1 MSGLFSLFKNY
12 YKRRQASGV
21 NVNRK
26 VASPQYDPVF
36 TDSELK
42 NINISSNIKEN
53 LETIKRIT
61 GGSTG
66 LVIREF
72 QIAANN
78 TVPAAVAFLDE
89 RVDRLSIN
97 QNVLRPLML
106 DLPKLLGNKQETRVN
121 LIEFLVDKVLA
132 ITEVEVISSFDRV
145 VMDILSGGAVLLLDG
160 HNRAISI
167 SIKKYPHR
175 DVPSTEIENVV
186 RGPKDAFTEAIA
198 VNISLVRQRV
208 RDPNLIIES
217 MTIGAVTRTTV
228 AVAYIKGIVSPDL
241 VTEVKKR
248 LNRIEIDGILEGGYL
263 EEFIQDNPYT
273 PFPQIGN
280 TERPDRVVSALLQGR
295 VALFTDGT
303 PFVLWMPARF
313 GDLLQSPED
322 YYQRYIFSTFI
333 RWIRFGGLF
342 FSLALPSVYI
352 AVTTFHQE
360 MIPTKLLISLA
371 AAREGVPFPAVVEA
385 VIMEAT
391 FEALREAGIRLPRP
405 VGQAISIVGAL
416 VIGQA
421 AVTAGIVSPLMV
433 IVVAITGIASFT
445 FPTYS
450 VGFAVRV
457 LRFPLMLL
465 SATMGLFGLI
475 TGLLIILIH
484 MLSLRSFGAP
494 YMSPLAPSGL
504 SEWKDIVVRAPWW
517 EMDTRPQELVKEN
530 PVRQS
535 PGLKPVAPD
544 GAEAGGKKGSRGKR

>member
-1 MSGLFSLFKNY
+1 M
-12 YKRRQASGV
+12 AV
-21 NVNRK
+21 
-26 VASPQYDPVF
+26 
-36 TDSELK
+36 
-42 NINISSNIKEN
+42 SSDIEDN
-53 LETIKRIT
+53 LETIKKVT

-66 LVIREF
+66 LIIREF
-72 QIAANN
+72 QIPANN
-78 TVPAAVAFLDE
+78 SVRAAVAFLDD
-89 RVDRLSIN
+89 RVDRMTIN
-97 QNVLRPLML
+97 QNILRPLML
-106 DLPKLLGNKQETRVN
+106 DLPKLTGNEQDAQTTDLVR
-121 LIEFLVDKVLA
+121 FLVDKVLA
-132 ITEVEVISSFDRV
+132 VTEVEIISSFDRV
-145 VMDILSGGAVLLLDG
+145 LLDILSGGAVLLVDG
-160 HNRAISI
+160 ENRAIAV
-167 SIKKYPHR
+167 SIKKFPHR
-175 DVPSTEIENVV
+175 DVPSTETENVV
-186 RGPKDAFTEAIA
+186 RGPKDAFTEVIA
-198 VNISLVRQRV
+198 VNIALVRQRV

-241 VTEVKKR
+241 VTEIKKR
-248 LNRIEIDGILEGGYL
+248 LERIEIDGVLEGGYL

-313 GDLLQSPED
+313 GDLLQAPED

-333 RWIRFGGLF
+333 RWIRYGGLF
-342 FSLALPSVYI
+342 FSLALPSAYI

-360 MIPTKLLISLA
+360 MIPTNLLISLA
-371 AAREGVPFPAVVEA
+371 AAREGVPLPAVVEA
-385 VIMEAT
+385 AIMEAT

-405 VGQAISIVGAL
+405 VGQAVSIVGAL

-450 VGFAVRV
+450 LAFAVRV

-465 SATMGLFGLI
+465 SATMGLFGLM
-475 TGLLIILIH
+475 TGLLVILIH

-494 YMSPLAPSGL
+494 YLSPLSPAGP
-504 SEWKDIVVRAPWW
+504 SEWKDVLVRAPWW

-530 PVRQS
+530 MVRQA
-535 PGLKPVAPD
+535 PGTKPRPPD
-544 GAEAGGKKGSRGKR
+544 SGEAGGKKNKKRSR